1 MQGFALTLCRV
12 FALLASFVC
21 ASGFATSACA
31 QSLPS
36 GSSSLL
42 EDELCRAAD
51 HEDREGGDFGAGSSG
66 SGDCAEHDDDDDC
79 QEEPPALVIDARREP
94 APWESGRRQRAFV
107 GAPLI
112 SDHRTLEPRPPRA
125 I

>member
-1 MQGFALTLCRV
+1 MQRLALTLCRV

-21 ASGFATSACA
+21 AGGFATSACA

-36 GSSSLL
+36 GSTAL
-42 EDELCRAAD
+42 EDELCRAAG
-51 HEDREGGDFGAGSSG
+51 HEDPAGGDFGAGSSG
-66 SGDCAEHDDDDDC
+66 GSDCAEHDDDDDC

-94 APWESGRRQRAFV
+94 APWESGRRQQAFV
-107 GAPLI
+107 CAPLI